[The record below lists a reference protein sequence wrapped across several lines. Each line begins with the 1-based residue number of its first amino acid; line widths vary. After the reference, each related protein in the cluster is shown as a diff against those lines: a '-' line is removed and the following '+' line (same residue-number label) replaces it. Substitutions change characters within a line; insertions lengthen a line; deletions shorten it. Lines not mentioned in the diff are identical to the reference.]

1 MVQNLLPANSTIDS
15 RTTLKTASIIGA
27 GIGGIA
33 TAIRLQIKGYQ
44 VDVYESASEGGGKL
58 RDFAIDGYRF
68 DAGPSLF
75 TLPNLVEE
83 LFRLAGKDSKAHF
96 DYEKLDRSCHYF
108 WDDGTHLCAWSDSA
122 KFEEEVSEQ
131 LKVPAKTLRKKLKHS
146 AFQYNTL
153 SELFMHRSLHKW
165 RSFTNLKT
173 LKALL
178 RMPFLGLTSSM
189 NKANERLSND
199 KLIQLFNR
207 YATYNGSNPYRA
219 PAVLNM
225 IPHLE
230 HGIGT
235 FFPKKGMVDIRNS
248 LLELAKELGVRF
260 HYDSKVELI
269 LHENGEAKGIKTKG
283 KSVLSDLVVSNADIH
298 PTYHHLLK
306 DLKLPVK
313 QLEQERSSSALI
325 FYWGIEASFDEL
337 HLHNI
342 FFSKDYQGEFEALFE
357 SKTLHPDPTV
367 YVNITSKCKSDDA
380 PEGCEN
386 WFVMINAPSRQGG
399 LSETEIVE
407 VKEQIIRKLEKI
419 LKTNLRSKI
428 KCEEVLTPSLIQ
440 SKTSSYLGALYG
452 TSSNN
457 SMSAFLRHPNFS
469 KSLKNLYFTGGSVHP
484 GGGIP
489 LCLLSAKIIDEL
501 VEDA

>member
-1 MVQNLLPANSTIDS
+1 M
-15 RTTLKTASIIGA
+15 KTASIIGA

-33 TAIRLQIKGYQ
+33 TAIRLQIKGHQ
-44 VDVYESASEGGGKL
+44 VDVYEAASEGGGKL
-58 RDFAIDGYRF
+58 RDFVIDGYRF

-83 LFRLAGKDSKAHF
+83 LFQLAGKDPKAYF

-108 WDDGTHLCAWSDSA
+108 WDDGTQLCAWADTA
-122 KFEEEVSEQ
+122 KFEKEVSEQ
-131 LKVPAKTLRKKLKHS
+131 LQVPPKTLRKKLKHS
-146 AFQYNTL
+146 AFQYDTL

-165 RSFTNLKT
+165 RTFSNLKT

-178 RMPFLGLTSSM
+178 RMPVLGLTSSM
-189 NKANERLSND
+189 NKANEKLKND

-207 YATYNGSNPYRA
+207 YATYNGSNPYKA

-235 FFPKKGMVDIRNS
+235 FFPKKGMVDIRNA

-269 LHENGEAKGIKTKG
+269 LHKNGTAKGIQSKG
-283 KSVLSDLVVSNADIH
+283 KSIWSDLVVSNADIH

-306 DLKLPVK
+306 DLTLPVK

-325 FYWGIEASFDEL
+325 FYWGIATSFDQL

-342 FFSKDYQGEFEALFE
+342 FFSNDYKGEFEALFE
-357 SKTLHPDPTV
+357 HKSLHPDPTV
-367 YVNITSKCKSDDA
+367 YVNITSKCKRDDA
-380 PEGCEN
+380 PDGCEN
-386 WFVMINAPSRQGG
+386 WFVMINAPSREGG
-399 LSETEIVE
+399 LTSDEIAQ
-407 VKEQIIRKLEKI
+407 VKEQILRKLEHN
-419 LKTNLRSKI
+419 LKTDLRSKI
-428 KCEEVLTPSLIQ
+428 RCEEVLTPSLIQ